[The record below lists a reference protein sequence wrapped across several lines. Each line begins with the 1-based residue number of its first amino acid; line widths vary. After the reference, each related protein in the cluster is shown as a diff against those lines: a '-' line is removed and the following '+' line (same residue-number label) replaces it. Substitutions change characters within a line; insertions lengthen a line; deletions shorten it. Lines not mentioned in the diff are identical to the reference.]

1 MPKREPQAPRP
12 RGATLAPLG
21 VFALALLV
29 RLVYLFQIQTMGFF
43 SQPASDA
50 FIYIQRARALAA
62 GDWLGSPDFV
72 HAPLYAYVLGVIR
85 LLGGEFWAYRIVQCV
100 FGATACAL
108 LVVIGARL
116 FSRTTGIIAGLLL
129 ALYPPALFFD
139 GLIQKTSLTLLLST
153 TLLWLLIPHAPATP
167 WWRWGLVG
175 VVAGLLALTRQNTLA
190 LAPLV
195 VAWIVFGCG
204 VRPWRRRL
212 LDTGVYL
219 AGLVLTLLPW
229 AVRNQHVLGDFVLT
243 TPNFGQNFA
252 MGNTAEATGTYMEFK
267 TGSGRG
273 EDEQLYWTQ
282 EVARAIGRTPT
293 AQEVS
298 DYYLNQALTW
308 MRSDPA
314 AWLRLQFKKLWMV
327 CNAYEFYD
335 TEDLYLY
342 REHAPLLRLDHVWH
356 FGVLLPL
363 AAAGLVLTL
372 PQWRRLWL
380 LYGWLVLN
388 ALAVVIFVVFGRY
401 RFPLIPVL
409 CVLAAAGLVTG
420 WTQIR
425 RRQFRPLVVA
435 AGVLAVTAVAANWT
449 IDAPRGPQPMSY
461 VNHAAVL
468 REAHRYDDALAETRR
483 ALALAPDDVA
493 ANLAM
498 CSTLLEV
505 GDYAGAA
512 TYGERARAAAPEY
525 AATYA
530 ALASALNGLGQP
542 ERALEL
548 YRRALEL
555 DPDDYRAMSAL
566 ASALARQ
573 GQTDAALALYDKLLA
588 SAPDFAEGHTNRGNT
603 YFLAGRLDEAAR
615 DYERTLALRPDSV
628 EALHNL
634 GQVEL
639 RRRRT
644 DRAIQLFER
653 ALQIDP
659 TYERARRAL
668 EQTRAAQRQ

>member
-1 MPKREPQAPRP
+1 M
-12 RGATLAPLG
+12 GPLG
-21 VFALALLV
+21 VFAAALLV
-29 RLVYLFQIQTMGFF
+29 RLVYLFQIQTIGFF

-50 FIYIQRARALAA
+50 FIYVQRARTLAG

-72 HAPLYAYVLGVIR
+72 HAPLYAYVLGIIR
-85 LLGGEFWAYRIVQCV
+85 SLGGEFWAYRVVQCF
-100 FGATACAL
+100 FGAAACAL
-108 LVVIGARL
+108 LVVIGTRL
-116 FSRTTGIIAGLLL
+116 FNRTTGLIAGLLL
-129 ALYPPALFFD
+129 AFYPPAWFFD

-153 TLLWLLIPHAPATP
+153 TLLWLIIPRTSATT
-167 WWRWGLVG
+167 WWRWGLAG

-190 LAPLV
+190 ATPLV
-195 VAWIVFGCG
+195 VAWILFG
-204 VRPWRRRL
+204 VRGWPWRGRL
-212 LDTGVYL
+212 TSAGAYAV
-219 AGLVLTLLPW
+219 GLVLTLLPW
-229 AVRNQHVLGDFVLT
+229 AVRNKHVIGDFVLT

-252 MGNTAEATGTYMEFK
+252 MGNTAGATGTYMEFK

-273 EDEQLYWTQ
+273 EDEQLYWTK

-293 AQEVS
+293 AREVS
-298 DYYLNQALTW
+298 AYYLNQALTW
-308 MRSDPA
+308 MRSDPG

-327 CNAYEFYD
+327 CSAYEFYD

-342 REHAPLLRLDHVWH
+342 REHVPLLRFDHVWH

-363 AAAGLVLTL
+363 AAAGLVITRSE
-372 PQWRRLWL
+372 WRRLWL
-380 LYGWLVLN
+380 LYGWLAVN
-388 ALAVVIFVVFGRY
+388 VLAVVIFVVFGRY

-409 CVLAAAGLVTG
+409 CVLAAAGLATG
-420 WTQIR
+420 WTRLRAR
-425 RRQFRPLVVA
+425 RLRPLGA
-435 AGVLAVTAVAANWT
+435 AGGVLALTAVVANWT
-449 IDAPRGPQPMSY
+449 IDSPRGPQPMSF

-468 REAHRYDDALAETRR
+468 REAHRYDEALSETRR

-505 GDYAGAA
+505 GDYANAA

-530 ALASALNGLGQP
+530 ALAGALNGLGQP

-555 DPDDYRAMSAL
+555 DPDDYRVLSAL

-573 GQTDAALALYDKLLA
+573 GQTDAALGLYNQLLA
-588 SAPDFAEGHTNRGNT
+588 TAPDFAEGYTNRGNT

-615 DYERTLALRPDSV
+615 DYERTLELRPDSV

-639 RRRRT
+639 RRGGR

-659 TYERARRAL
+659 TYERARRGL
-668 EQTRAAQRQ
+668 EQTRAAPRP